1 MKRCFKLTAS
11 LAGAALF
18 ALLPVSS
25 LSAQTHSAAVVSSA
39 AHVSPE
45 VQVHLDQGDALAAEG
60 RYGAARREY
69 RAAAELMRAEG
80 RLPSRAIRRIAN
92 SFYFQDR
99 YQTAGKILLEL
110 ADEAASYGEL
120 RCQVWALADAA
131 WIAGMAGD
139 KIDMERRLIRLERLL
154 DSPYLPAATRE
165 EVRNKRLTA
174 IEAGRK
180 LAMVPEVP

>member
-1 MKRCFKLTAS
+1 
-11 LAGAALF
+11 
-18 ALLPVSS
+18 
-25 LSAQTHSAAVVSSA
+25 
-39 AHVSPE
+39 
-45 VQVHLDQGDALAAEG
+45 
-60 RYGAARREY
+60 
-69 RAAAELMRAEG
+69 MRAEG